1 MNTNIET
8 RKFDLF
14 IYQKCTTPSLVFM
27 GLKDLHAKEKLL
39 YSGLFM
45 IKCKRNKK
53 DIKLC
58 DDCYQSTKDFEKKF
72 NLSQK
77 KYVL

>member
-1 MNTNIET
+1 
-8 RKFDLF
+8 
-14 IYQKCTTPSLVFM
+14 M

-53 DIKLC
+53 DKAL
-58 DDCYQSTKDFEKKF
+58 
-72 NLSQK
+72 
-77 KYVL
+77 